1 MNAKD
6 SLAWTIFGCCGVVAI
21 LATGCSR
28 WFELTSSADQS
39 IPGGIAQSIARQER
53 VPLLLDQV
61 QFNRN
66 GAPQN
71 PSPETEQR
79 LLETFREIGLF
90 ARTGSMDSAGPAA
103 DEKAVHARILIDEM
117 IDPHPGDAAWKGI
130 VIGASMFLLTP
141 IIPLQYDY
149 ASYVNLELERWDGQI
164 KRYESQSA
172 GTGHYHLFGATP
184 LMIDELK
191 GHVMESCLAALMR
204 QVVQD
209 TSFYAASSA
218 PLPDNSIRSV
228 LVKPRPS
235 RGSTTPFVPV
245 SAPSGR

>member
-6 SLAWTIFGCCGVVAI
+6 SFGWTIIGCCGVVAI
-21 LATGCSR
+21 LSTGCSR
-28 WFELTSSADQS
+28 WFELASSADQS
-39 IPGGIAQSIARQER
+39 KPGGTTQSIARQEQ

-79 LLETFREIGLF
+79 LLGTLRDIGLF
-90 ARTGSMDSAGPAA
+90 ARTGSIDSAGAA
-103 DEKAVHARILIDEM
+103 DEKAVHARVLIDET

-141 IIPLQYDY
+141 VIPLQYDY
-149 ASYVNLELERWDGQI
+149 ASHVSLELERWDGQI
-164 KRYESQSA
+164 KLYESQSA

-191 GHVMESCLAALMR
+191 GHVMESCLAALMQ

-218 PLPDNSIRSV
+218 PLPANSIRSV
-228 LVKPRPS
+228 SVKPRPS
-235 RGSTTPFVPV
+235 RGTSTPFVPV
-245 SAPSGR
+245 SASSAR